1 MGCKRSRHNFNLF
14 GFYNQADHIYQ
25 RRPNKVPSESVRP
38 QNSLWQAVSQRL
50 RQGQWYFRPVIE
62 TSNEGGFGRTSE
74 GWDFHETD
82 TLSVVPDV
90 PPQRRLRINIA
101 ENRLRNRT
109 KAKRK
114 VIPHC
119 FCCFYRTNL
128 CSADITQVREQT
140 LLHLRYIY
148 INLTKEKSKMN
159 KYG

>member
-1 MGCKRSRHNFNLF
+1 MNIQHREYVNPADGQKIVSHRSHTPWPRKREREICSFKTETAFQGQWNA
-14 GFYNQADHIYQ
+14 G
-25 RRPNKVPSESVRP
+25 
-38 QNSLWQAVSQRL
+38 
-50 RQGQWYFRPVIE
+50 GQWYFRPVIE

-82 TLSVVPDV
+82 TLSVVLDV
-90 PPQRRLRINIA
+90 PLQRRLRINIA

-128 CSADITQVREQT
+128 CSADITQVQVQSF
-140 LLHLRYIY
+140 LHLRYIY